1 MRPAIRRFDKRIV
14 KSVLALPENWNESM
28 LMVSTIGQPAVML
41 LIPLCIIGYGLIH
54 HRAPLILAGGATIAV
69 FMLNLIVKMIIDRA
83 RPNSEYVRK
92 MIIQTASFPS
102 AHATASVACLGLG
115 TLLALHYSV
124 TGAILLASG
133 SAIACLLIGL
143 SRVYLRA
150 HYPSD
155 IIGGWLL
162 GSLGIILAASFLQP

>member
-14 KSVLALPENWNESM
+14 QSILNLPDQWQEAM
-28 LMVSTIGQPAVML
+28 TLVSIIGQPAVML
-41 LIPLCIIGYGLIH
+41 LIPLCAAGYGLVY
-54 HRAPLILAGGATIAV
+54 HRPPLVLASAATIGV
-69 FMLNLIVKMIIDRA
+69 FLLNLIVKMIVNRA
-83 RPNSEYVRK
+83 RPNSEYARK
-92 MIIQTASFPS
+92 MLIQTASFPS

-115 TLLALHYSV
+115 ALLLLHHQPLSAALLAGIS
-124 TGAILLASG
+124 I
-133 SAIACLLIGL
+133 IACSLIGL

-162 GSLGIILAASFLQP
+162 GGLGIILSASMIWA

>member
-1 MRPAIRRFDKRIV
+1 MSIV
-14 KSVLALPENWNESM
+14 SIV
-28 LMVSTIGQPAVML
+28 GQPAVML
-41 LIPLCIIGYGLIH
+41 LIPLCTIGYGLIYH
-54 HRAPLILAGGATIAV
+54 KPMLLLASMAV
-69 FMLNLIVKMIIDRA
+69 IGVFLLNLVVKMIIKRA

-92 MIIQTASFPS
+92 MLIQTASFPS

-115 TLLALHYSV
+115 VLLMVQQHEYGALV
-124 TGAILLASG
+124 LASL
-133 SAIACLLIGL
+133 SILSCLLIGL

-162 GSLGIILAASFLQP
+162 GGFGIALAASILIV